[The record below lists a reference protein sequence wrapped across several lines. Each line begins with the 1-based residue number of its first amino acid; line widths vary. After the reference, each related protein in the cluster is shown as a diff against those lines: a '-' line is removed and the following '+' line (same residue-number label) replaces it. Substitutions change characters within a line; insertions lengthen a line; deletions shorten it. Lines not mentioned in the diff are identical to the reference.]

1 MKSRLAAIVLAGI
14 AIMGTAATIIVN
26 ADFKGEWTF
35 NEKKSTLSEG
45 RFRMNAQK
53 IKVSAD
59 GDAIAIERTSN
70 TPNGEARTSSE
81 KITTDGKP
89 SESTVFGNN
98 KKVSTAAWSASG
110 EELTIKSTTN
120 FERDGNTI
128 EIKSV
133 EIWKLLDGGKALSIE
148 ATSTS
153 PRGETKN
160 TFVYDKN

>member
-1 MKSRLAAIVLAGI
+1 MKSRLAAIILAGI
-14 AIMGTAATIIVN
+14 AILGTAATIIVN
-26 ADFKGEWTF
+26 ADFKGEWSF
-35 NEKKSTLSEG
+35 NEKKSKLSEG

-53 IKVSAD
+53 IKVTAD
-59 GDAIAIERTSN
+59 GDAIVIERTSN
-70 TPNGEARTSSE
+70 TPNGESRTSSE

-110 EELTIKSTTN
+110 EELTINSTTN

-133 EIWKLLDGGKALSIE
+133 EIWKLLDGGKSLSIDN
-148 ATSTS
+148 TTTS

>member
-1 MKSRLAAIVLAGI
+1 MKSRFAAILLAGI
-14 AIMGTAATIIVN
+14 AIMGSAATIIIN

-35 NEKKSTLSEG
+35 NEKKSKLSEG

-59 GDAIAIERTSN
+59 GDALVVERTSN
-70 TPNGEARTSSE
+70 TPNGEARTTSE
-81 KITTDGKP
+81 KVTTDGKP
-89 SESTVFGNN
+89 TESTVFGNS

-110 EELTIKSTTN
+110 EELTINSTTN
-120 FERDGNTI
+120 FERDGNTV

-133 EIWKLLDGGKALSIE
+133 EIWKLLDGGKSLSLDV
-148 ATSTS
+148 TTTS